1 MPDYKLAKRRGSP
14 KWYVTWSE
22 GHRSRR
28 VSTGT
33 TNEREAK
40 DALAAFRLEHGR
52 KREAEPSEIAIAT
65 VLNDYVDGYAVNLPS
80 AEQAKIARKH
90 LLAFYGAATVSLI
103 GPSTHDEYE
112 AVRKKAGVG
121 NDTINRERVVLRA
134 ALNRARKHGWLK
146 TTPHVPSLP
155 ASPPRERYLTR
166 EEAARLLRACKS
178 PHMRL
183 FVRLG
188 LYTGARPGAI
198 LDLTWD
204 RVDFVNR
211 RISFIRP
218 SRYTGN
224 KKRAVVPMGGALL
237 RAMRFAHRKAKT
249 KSVIEYDKAPVLSVK
264 KAFARA
270 AGSVQLE
277 GVSPGTL
284 RHTAATWA
292 AQSGVDFYQIGGM
305 LGQRIA
311 ATTERYAKHHPD
323 YLMGAA
329 NAMLR
334 GARQKRAKSG

>member
-1 MPDYKLAKRRGSP
+1 MPDYRLAKRAGSP
-14 KWYVTWSE
+14 FWYVTWSE

-33 TNEREAK
+33 PNEREAK

-52 KREAEPSEIAIAT
+52 KKEAEPAEVAIAT
-65 VLNDYVDGYAVNLPS
+65 VLNDYVDGYAINLPS
-80 AEQAKIARKH
+80 AEQATIARKH
-90 LLAFYGAATVSLI
+90 LLAFYGASTVSAVN
-103 GPSTHDEYE
+103 PSSHDEYE
-112 AVRKKAGVG
+112 AMRRKAGVG

-146 TTPHVPSLP
+146 QTPHVPSLP

-166 EEAARLLRACKS
+166 EEAARLLRACKT

-204 RVDFVNR
+204 RVDFINR

-218 SRYTGN
+218 ARHTGN

-249 KSVIEYDKAPVLSVK
+249 GHVIEYDKAAVLSVK

-270 AGSVQLE
+270 ANASLLK

-292 AQSGVDFYQIGGM
+292 AQNGVDFYQIGGM

-311 ATTERYAKHHPD
+311 TTTERYAKHHPD
-323 YLMGAA
+323 YLKDAA
-329 NAMLR
+329 MAMLR
-334 GARQKRAKSG
+334 GARQKRARSG

>member
-1 MPDYKLAKRRGSP
+1 MPDYRLAKRRGSP

-33 TNEREAK
+33 TDERAAK
-40 DALAAFRLEHGR
+40 DALAAFRLERGR
-52 KREAEPSEIAIAT
+52 KKEAEPDSIAIAT

-80 AEQAKIARKH
+80 FEQAKIARTH
-90 LLAFYGAATVSLI
+90 LLAFYGAATVAII
-103 GPSTHDEYE
+103 GPSSHDEYE
-112 AVRKKAGVG
+112 ATRKAEGVS
-121 NDTINRERVVLRA
+121 NDAINRERVVLRA

-146 TTPHVPSLP
+146 TVPHVPSLP
-155 ASPPRERYLTR
+155 ANPPRERYLTR
-166 EEAARLLRACKS
+166 EEAAKLLRACKS

-204 RVDFVNR
+204 RVDFINN
-211 RISFIRP
+211 RISYPRP
-218 SRYTGN
+218 SRHTGN
-224 KKRAVVPMGGALL
+224 KRRAVVPMGGALL
-237 RAMRFAHRKAKT
+237 RALRRAHRKART
-249 KSVIEYDKAPVLSVK
+249 KHVIEYDGAPVASVK

-270 AGSVQLE
+270 AISAGLK

-292 AQSGVDFYQIGGM
+292 AQSGVDLYQIGGM
-305 LGQRIA
+305 LGQRLA

-323 YLMGAA
+323 YLKDAA
-329 NAMLR
+329 AAMLR
-334 GARQKRAKSG
+334 GARPSRAKQG